1 MKVPPS
7 PPSPPSEPPRVKV
20 LYNYRGKSS
29 RELPIRKGDVLVLVN
44 DSNKDWWKVELNGK
58 QGFVPANYIRKME
71 APPSPRPTPPPPM
84 TPPTSFI
91 ATATDDNREDSVGS
105 RQAQL
110 EVKYRQLQ
118 QLGRERQQ
126 RLAESQKKFELMRE
140 VNELEHWINDKVW
153 LSPSAVLYSQHDVT
167 LAHTLVYERLLCTS
181 IVYHSHSYNI
191 MTRVLCF
198 LYT

>member
-1 MKVPPS
+1 MVNKASCQPAMSEKSKLHLPPNQ
-7 PPSPPSEPPRVKV
+7 PR
-20 LYNYRGKSS
+20 L
-29 RELPIRKGDVLVLVN
+29 L
-44 DSNKDWWKVELNGK
+44 
-58 QGFVPANYIRKME
+58 
-71 APPSPRPTPPPPM
+71 PM

-91 ATATDDNREDSVGS
+91 ATATDDDPEDSVGS

-153 LSPSAVLYSQHDVT
+153 LFPSAVFHNG
-167 LAHTLVYERLLCTS
+167 
-181 IVYHSHSYNI
+181 NI
-191 MTRVLCF
+191 VLC
-198 LYT
+198 LVHYTSLVFPTLHLQESLASTDEAVKDLEHVEVLSKKHEDFKKDMAATESRLETISSLAETMIEGGHSDSDEIQILIEVCLINLQ